1 MLIGGDRMKE
11 IKEDK
16 ERLATTVSK
25 ELLKKFKIRA
35 IEEDLM
41 LNQLLE
47 KAMKE
52 YLERNK

>member
-1 MLIGGDRMKE
+1 MKE